1 MPEPAL
7 AEPAAAP
14 GAPAA
19 SEAVTP
25 PGAAT
30 AADRRPDR
38 LAALV
43 ARLEAEHLDAVL
55 LTGLPNVRYV
65 TGFTGSSALAVV
77 TRRSEVLLITD
88 FRYQTQVAAEVG
100 DFARV
105 VIEQSSLWAG
115 LWQQL
120 AAFAYVQIVGFESA
134 QLLHRDFQRLLD
146 AGARWA
152 WRPTADLVEGLRER
166 KDAGEVARIRD
177 AAAVAVAALERT
189 LGEVRPA

>member
-166 KDAGEVARIRD
+166 KDAVRWPASATPPPWPWRRSSARSARC
-177 AAAVAVAALERT
+177 A
-189 LGEVRPA
+189 PA